1 MNGEVVGSNP
11 TSLTR
16 YRGKSMIKRLTRW
29 LRRQWKKDIE
39 INRRHTEN
47 VYNASDIFG
56 ILGIR
61 G

>member
-16 YRGKSMIKRLTRW
+16 YRGKSMIKRLTNW
-29 LRRQWKKDIE
+29 FKRQWKKDIA
-39 INRRHTEN
+39 INRQHTESI
-47 VYNASDIFG
+47 YNASDIFG
-56 ILGIR
+56 IPGIR